1 MTARPD
7 FPETGPAA
15 PLSAAILVG
24 GRARRMH
31 GLDKSSLDVDGLP
44 ILERQ
49 LAVLRQLSDDLMIV
63 TRAGAPGDDG
73 ESPFARPGLR
83 IVSDVIS
90 DAGPLGGIHAA
101 LVHAQSPVTLVV
113 ACDMPFLSIEFL
125 RHLAARVEGVD
136 VAVPRTTDGYH
147 PLCAA
152 YAQTARPFVERQ
164 LARGILKVSALFS
177 MDLRVAELGPAELA
191 GFDPEG
197 RMLSNVNTPHD
208 YRQACS
214 RALDR

>member
-1 MTARPD
+1 MEASAT
-7 FPETGPAA
+7 
-15 PLSAAILVG
+15 LSAAILVG

-31 GLDKSSLDVDGLP
+31 GLDKSALDVDGLP

-63 TRAGAPGDDG
+63 TRAGAPSDGD
-73 ESPFARPGLR
+73 SPIARPGLR
-83 IVSDVIS
+83 IVSDEIS

-101 LVHAQSPVTLVV
+101 LVHAHAPVTLVV
-113 ACDMPFLSIEFL
+113 ACDMPFLSLEFL

-152 YAQTARPFVERQ
+152 YAHTARPFVERQ
-164 LARGILKVSALFS
+164 LARGVLKVSALFS
-177 MDLRVAELGPAELA
+177 MDLRIAELGPAELA
-191 GFDPEG
+191 EFDPEG
-197 RMLSNVNTPHD
+197 RILSNVNTPHD

-214 RALDR
+214 RTLDR

>member
-1 MTARPD
+1 MGAS
-7 FPETGPAA
+7 AV
-15 PLSAAILVG
+15 SAAILVG

-63 TRAGAPGDDG
+63 TRAGAPLDG
-73 ESPFARPGLR
+73 ESPYARVGLR

-90 DAGPLGGIHAA
+90 DGGPLGGIHAA
-101 LVHAQSPVTLVV
+101 LVHAHAPVTLVV
-113 ACDMPFLSIEFL
+113 ACDMPFLSLEFL

-136 VAVPRTTDGYH
+136 VAVPRTPDGYH

-152 YAQTARPFVERQ
+152 YAHTARPFVERQ
-164 LARGILKVSALFS
+164 LATGVLKVSALFS
-177 MDLRVAELGPAELA
+177 MDLRVTELGPAELA

-208 YRQACS
+208 YRQALS
-214 RALDR
+214 RTLDR

>member
-7 FPETGPAA
+7 FPAKGASAA
-15 PLSAAILVG
+15 LSAAILVG

-31 GLDKSSLDVDGLP
+31 GLDKSTLDVDGLP

-63 TRAGAPGDDG
+63 TRAGSPRDG

-101 LVHAQSPVTLVV
+101 LVHAHAPVTLVV
-113 ACDMPFLSIEFL
+113 ACDMPFLSLEFL

-136 VAVPRTTDGYH
+136 VAVPRTPDGYH

-164 LARGILKVSALFS
+164 LAQGVLKVSALFS

-208 YRQACS
+208 YRQASS

>member
-1 MTARPD
+1 M
-7 FPETGPAA
+7 GPSAA
-15 PLSAAILVG
+15 VSAAILVG

-31 GLDKSSLDVDGLP
+31 GLDKSMLDVDGLP

-63 TRAGAPGDDG
+63 TRAGAPDDG
-73 ESPFARPGLR
+73 ESPFARSGLR
-83 IVSDVIS
+83 IVSDEIS

-101 LVHAQSPVTLVV
+101 LVHAHAPVTLVV
-113 ACDMPFLSIEFL
+113 ACDMPFLSLELL
-125 RHLAARVEGVD
+125 RHLAARIEGVD
-136 VAVPRTTDGYH
+136 VAVPRTADGYH

-164 LARGILKVSALFS
+164 LARGVLKVSALFS
-177 MDLRVAELGPAELA
+177 MDLRVAELGPDELA
-191 GFDPEG
+191 EFDPEG

-208 YRQACS
+208 YRQASS